1 MFLKPFLFFLVL
13 CLASIPVVS
22 ASGKIYYYQDEKGT
36 FHFTDLPKS
45 DSYRPF
51 ILSPSNDLYGQ
62 DFTELIQNYAQLY
75 SVDPKLI
82 RAMIEVESGLNPG
95 AISAAGAQGLMQI
108 MPQTQKYLG
117 LNCPF
122 EPESNIEAGTRYFR
136 YLLDRFETL
145 PLALA
150 AYNAG
155 PSRVETYNGIPPFKE
170 TQEYVRKVLELYT
183 RLQKS
188 G

>member
-1 MFLKPFLFFLVL
+1 MYLKPSLYFLVL
-13 CLASIPVVS
+13 CLASIPMVS
-22 ASGKIYYYQDEKGT
+22 ASGKIYYYQNEKGT
-36 FHFTDLPKS
+36 FYFTDLPKS
-45 DSYRPF
+45 ESYRPF
-51 ILSPSNDLYGQ
+51 ILGPSNDLPGQ
-62 DFTELIQNYAQLY
+62 DYVELIQNYAQLY

-82 RAMIEVESGLNPG
+82 RAMIEVESSLNPG

-108 MPQTQKYLG
+108 MPETQHYLG
-117 LNCPF
+117 LEFPF

-170 TQEYVRKVLELYT
+170 TQDYVRKVLEIYAK
-183 RLQKS
+183 LQKS